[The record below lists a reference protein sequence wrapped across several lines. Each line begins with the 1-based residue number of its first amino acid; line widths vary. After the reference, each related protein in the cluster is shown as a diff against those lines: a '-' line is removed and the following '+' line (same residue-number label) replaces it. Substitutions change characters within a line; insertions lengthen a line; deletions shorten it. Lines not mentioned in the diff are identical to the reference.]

1 VRYRQTEDH
10 RRKIS
15 ESQRKRF
22 ARLREAAA
30 VADRLRLLGVVVTEV
45 TE

>member
-15 ESQRKRF
+15 ESQRARF

-30 VADRLRLLGVVVTEV
+30 IADRLRQLGAVVIEV
-45 TE
+45 ER